1 MREVLGWVLRHDY
14 DAPLSELEPGSLAH
28 DVLSGIKHTADRQ
41 RASIFST
48 AARVLRAYRTE
59 TALRASQDVNFDPE
73 RFCASTDTVYIAAAA
88 HEQRLLAP
96 LVVGLLSELRETQY
110 QRSFRFGQPPVPLLY
125 LLDECANITPLPD
138 LPAMLSEGGGQGLH
152 CVSVF
157 QDMSQARRR
166 WGRDAD
172 GMLSLFGAMVV
183 MSGIADKQTLEQLSL
198 ICGEWDRPVQTI
210 TEQHPILFSGARSST
225 SEAWTTRRERRLP
238 PDEIAQLPH
247 GQALVMIGP
256 NWQILHTLP
265 YNLHPTFAHLA
276 NGAHPVV
283 EGVAH
288 TTVALGPHNGNA
300 PDGGAVTERSEGKG
314 AGGVP

>member
-14 DAPLSELEPGSLAH
+14 EPPLSELEPGSLAH
-28 DVLSGIKHTADRQ
+28 DVLSGIKHTADRE

-48 AARVLRAYRTE
+48 AARVLRAYRSE
-59 TALRASQDVNFDPE
+59 TALSASEDQNFDPE
-73 RFCASTDTVYIAAAA
+73 AFCASTDTVYIAASA

-96 LVVGLLSELRETQY
+96 LVVGLLAEIRETLY
-110 QRSFRFGQPPVPLLY
+110 RLAFAHGRPPVPLLY
-125 LLDECANITPLPD
+125 LLDECANIAPLPD

-152 CVSVF
+152 SVSVL

-166 WGRDAD
+166 WGKDAD

-210 TEQHPILFSGARSST
+210 TEQHSGLFSGAST

-238 PDEIAQLPH
+238 PDEIAQLPQ

-256 NWQILHTLP
+256 NWQILPTLP
-265 YNLHPTFAHLA
+265 YQLHPTFAHLT
-276 NGAHPVV
+276 NGIHPVID
-283 EGVAH
+283 GIAH
-288 TTVALGPHNGNA
+288 TTPTPGPHPQNA
-300 PDGGAVTERSEGKG
+300 PDGGAVTEQSEGKG